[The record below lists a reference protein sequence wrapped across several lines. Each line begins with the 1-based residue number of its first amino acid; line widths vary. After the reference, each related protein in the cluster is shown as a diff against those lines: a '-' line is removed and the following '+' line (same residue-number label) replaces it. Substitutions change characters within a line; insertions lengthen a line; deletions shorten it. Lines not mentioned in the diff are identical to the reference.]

1 MIIGGSYF
9 VGFVSEVQRGLN
21 DPESASRQAVE
32 RISSIEQI
40 LGYQGYLRAYRSFRL
55 TGDMASRE
63 QMTQRAMEAARN
75 LDALRKLYA
84 DTPAAKRTIQDLS
97 GVIEEFARVARSAP
111 DLGPALRGSAS
122 MDALETLPQV
132 PQLEATYLTL
142 RTALERLRSQTQSH
156 QMGSIAWALTWSQML
171 IICAFAAVVCGLMA
185 TAGLLQLG
193 ITQPLK
199 SLAGSLDAVGE
210 GRVNQPVW
218 GTDRPDEIGM
228 MARAGEKLRKSLTE
242 TETLKA
248 LAEKGEVHIRI
259 EGEASALLGK
269 IVSNVETATEA
280 LRTAAAEISESKAVQ
295 QRSFEES
302 ARKFDEFGPR
312 FNELAT
318 TVGQVARDV
327 LTGAAGD
334 LRTSMSKIVEMAD
347 ERTSRLSQVASQFEQ
362 NGRQLSEA
370 VDLVKVKTGTAI
382 DGLTNSITA
391 FRKAADGAQSIQG
404 AFFTAC
410 DRISSDA
417 AATTDN
423 VRTLAEKLNEVVQ
436 TVDGQLQGKLAA
448 LGNLE
453 QGIERTLGAI
463 EVRARET
470 TEAISLAASAMEE
483 RTRRTEERTDQSIGE
498 FEDIVKLFRVEHAEN
513 LKSFDH
519 QAFTVMIEK
528 LNDVAA
534 RLQERLDQ
542 GNGTATHIEAL
553 TRALARKID
562 LSLGNLNAQAVQFAE
577 AFNTTAAAVEKRTAI
592 AEQSVGRSLEDFREI
607 IDIFR
612 QGPESKPQ
620 VQGEVSLSV
629 ESLEPFARQIEGLR
643 NDIRELALRMTEER
657 ILMTA
662 EMPATA
668 LPAEQVLRPSV
679 PQKSLSDVPEDEI
692 LSRLAELAN
701 EMATTSSTAS
711 QPRPA
716 SLTEALEAF
725 ARSIKPLVAAK
736 DPVAG
741 LAQLAPELV
750 RHAQSID
757 ESAEGVSN
765 AAALRNELGAI
776 TAELRSLTRAATSP
790 GTAAGDDLRE
800 TALHLAARA
809 ESLFSYLN
817 QMHPD
822 DFAPPGNT
830 YRTAAAQPTAMSRTD
845 DATLHQT
852 VDDLE
857 QLARIINTLEH
868 RTTEL
873 SNEAVAANLDL
884 QTGSASPTEDSRPV
898 AGRQGEQAIAAV
910 YESIERLNNIAA
922 ALARAGDADRLRSAA
937 V

>member
-21 DPESASRQAVE
+21 DPESASRQALE
-32 RISSIEQI
+32 KIASIEQI
-40 LGYQGYLRAYRSFRL
+40 LGYQGYLKAYRSFRL
-55 TGDMASRE
+55 TGDITSRE
-63 QMTQRAMEAARN
+63 QMTQRAMDASRG

-84 DTPAAKRTIQDLS
+84 ETPAANRTLQDLA

-185 TAGLLQLG
+185 AAGLLQLG

-199 SLAGSLDAVGE
+199 SLAGSLDAVGD
-210 GRVNQPVW
+210 GHVNQPVW
-218 GTDRPDEIGM
+218 GTDRPDEIGT

-248 LAEKGEVHIRI
+248 LAEKGEVHIRL
-259 EGEASALLGK
+259 ESDASILLGK
-269 IVSNVETATEA
+269 VVSGVESAAEA
-280 LRTAAAEISESKAVQ
+280 LKHAAAELTASQNVQ
-295 QRSFEES
+295 QRAFEQS
-302 ARKFDEFGPR
+302 AQKFDEFGPK
-312 FNELAT
+312 FNELAA

-327 LTGAAGD
+327 LSGAATD
-334 LRTSMSKIVEMAD
+334 LRSSMSKIVTMAD
-347 ERTSRLSQVASQFEQ
+347 ERTARLSDVAGQFEQ

-417 AATTDN
+417 AATTEN
-423 VRTLAEKLNEVVQ
+423 VRTLAERLNTVVE

-453 QGIERTLGAI
+453 QGIERTLGTI
-463 EVRARET
+463 EGRARET
-470 TEAISLAASAMEE
+470 TEAIAAAAAAMETRTARSEE
-483 RTRRTEERTDQSIGE
+483 RTEQSIGE
-498 FEDIVKLFRVEHAEN
+498 FEDIVKLFKDEHAETI
-513 LKSFDH
+513 KSFDH
-519 QAFTVMIEK
+519 QAFASMLEQ
-528 LNDVAA
+528 LNQVAT

-562 LSLGNLNAQAVQFAE
+562 LSLGNLNTQAVQFAE
-577 AFNTTAAAVEKRTAI
+577 AFNATATAVEKRTAV
-592 AEQSVGRSLEDFREI
+592 AEQSVGRSLDDFREV

-612 QGPESKPQ
+612 TGADAANASPVQATVTQESF
-620 VQGEVSLSV
+620 
-629 ESLEPFARQIEGLR
+629 EPFARQIEALR

-662 EMPATA
+662 EMPA
-668 LPAEQVLRPSV
+668 S
-679 PQKSLSDVPEDEI
+679 SLSSENHLAPSRPQRSLADVPADEI
-692 LSRLAELAN
+692 LNRLKELAD
-701 EMATTSSTAS
+701 EMSAGGTAVAT
-711 QPRPA
+711 QPA
-716 SLTEALEAF
+716 TLTEALEAF
-725 ARSIKPLVAAK
+725 ARSIRPLYAAK

-741 LAQLAPELV
+741 LNQMVPELV
-750 RHAQSID
+750 RHARNID
-757 ESAEGVSN
+757 ESAREVAH

-776 TAELRSLTRAATSP
+776 TSELRALTQAAQAP
-790 GTAAGDDLRE
+790 AQHAGDDLRE
-800 TALHLAARA
+800 TALHLGARA

-822 DFAPPGNT
+822 DFAPP
-830 YRTAAAQPTAMSRTD
+830 RPATASRTTTIAASSVD
-845 DATLHQT
+845 TTSLEQT

-857 QLARIINTLEH
+857 KLARIINTLEQ
-868 RTTEL
+868 RTTGL
-873 SNEAVAANLDL
+873 SDQAVASNMDH
-884 QTGSASPTEDSRPV
+884 QTGAASPAEEAHLPS
-898 AGRQGEQAIAAV
+898 GRQGEQAIAAV

-937 V
+937 S

>member
-32 RISSIEQI
+32 KIASIEQI
-40 LGYQGYLRAYRSFRL
+40 LGYQGYLKAYRSFRL
-55 TGDMASRE
+55 TGDAAARE
-63 QMTQRAMEAARN
+63 QMALRAMDAARG

-84 DTPAAKRTIQDLS
+84 ETPAATRTLQDLS

-199 SLAGSLDAVGE
+199 SLTGSLDAVGD
-210 GRVNQPVW
+210 GRVHQPVW
-218 GTDRPDEIGM
+218 GTDRADEIGA

-242 TETLKA
+242 TDTLKA

-259 EGEASALLGK
+259 EGDASVLLGR
-269 IVSNVETATEA
+269 IVSGVESATEA
-280 LRTAAAEISESKAVQ
+280 LRSAAAELSESQSTQ
-295 QRSFEES
+295 QRTFEQS
-302 ARKFDEFGPR
+302 AQKFDEFGPR

-327 LTGAAGD
+327 LSGAAND
-334 LRTSMSKIVEMAD
+334 LRTSMSKIVDMAD
-347 ERTSRLSQVASQFEQ
+347 ERTSRLSQVAGQFEQ
-362 NGRQLSEA
+362 NGKQLSEA
-370 VDLVKVKTGTAI
+370 VDIVKVKTGTAI

-423 VRTLAEKLNEVVQ
+423 VRTLAERLNTVVE

-463 EVRARET
+463 EGRARET
-470 TEAISLAASAMEE
+470 TEAISAAAATMET
-483 RTRRTEERTDQSIGE
+483 RTAKTEERTEQSIGDL
-498 FEDIVKLFRVEHAEN
+498 EDIVKLFRDEHAET
-513 LKSFDH
+513 LQSFDH
-519 QAFTVMIEK
+519 EAFTAMVEK
-528 LNDVAA
+528 LNEVAS

-553 TRALARKID
+553 TRAFARKID
-562 LSLGNLNAQAVQFAE
+562 LSLGNLNTQATQFAE
-577 AFNTTAAAVEKRTAI
+577 AFNATAAAVENRTAV
-592 AEQSVGRSLEDFREI
+592 AEQSVGRSLDDFREV

-612 QGPESKPQ
+612 NSPATTTTQPAQVSIAPE
-620 VQGEVSLSV
+620 G
-629 ESLEPFARQIEGLR
+629 LEPFSRQIEALR
-643 NDIRELALRMTEER
+643 SDIRELAMRMTEER

-662 EMPATA
+662 EMPGAA
-668 LPAEQVLRPSV
+668 LSSENMIRPSV
-679 PQKSLSDVPEDEI
+679 PQRSLADVPEDEI
-692 LSRLAELAN
+692 LIRLRELAN
-701 EMATTSSTAS
+701 EMSNGDTVEPS
-711 QPRPA
+711 QA
-716 SLTEALEAF
+716 GSLTDALEAF
-725 ARSIKPLVAAK
+725 ARSIRPLYTAK

-741 LAQLAPELV
+741 LRQLVPELA
-750 RHAQSID
+750 RHAQNID
-757 ESAEGVSN
+757 ESAREVSH
-765 AAALRNELGAI
+765 AAALRNELNAI
-776 TAELRSLTRAATSP
+776 TAELRSLAQSAQAPEIRE
-790 GTAAGDDLRE
+790 GDDLRE
-800 TALHLAARA
+800 TALHLGARA

-822 DFAPPGNT
+822 DFAPPRQAGT
-830 YRTAAAQPTAMSRTD
+830 RAATGMTPTVDT
-845 DATLHQT
+845 ATLEQT
-852 VDDLE
+852 VDDLAK
-857 QLARIINTLEH
+857 LARIINTLEQ
-868 RTTEL
+868 RTTDL
-873 SNEAVAANLDL
+873 SDEAVAANLGH
-884 QTGSASPTEDSRPV
+884 QTGAASPTEGPHLSS
-898 AGRQGEQAIAAV
+898 GRQGELAIAAV

-922 ALARAGDADRLRSAA
+922 ALARAGDADRLRATTS
-937 V
+937 

>member
-32 RISSIEQI
+32 KIASIEQI
-40 LGYQGYLRAYRSFRL
+40 LGYQGYLKAYRSFRL
-55 TGDMASRE
+55 TGDISARE
-63 QMTQRAMEAARN
+63 QMTQRAMDASRG

-84 DTPAAKRTIQDLS
+84 ETPAANRTLQDLA
-97 GVIEEFARVARSAP
+97 GVIEEFSRVARSAP

-171 IICAFAAVVCGLMA
+171 IICAFAAVICGLLA
-185 TAGLLQLG
+185 AAGLLQLG

-199 SLAGSLDAVGE
+199 SLTGSLDAVGD
-210 GRVNQPVW
+210 GQVNRPVW
-218 GTDRPDEIGM
+218 GTDRPDEIGA

-242 TETLKA
+242 TETLKT
-248 LAEKGEVHIRI
+248 LAEKGEVHLRL
-259 EGEASALLGK
+259 EGDASILLGK
-269 IVSNVETATEA
+269 VVSGVESAAEA
-280 LRTAAAEISESKAVQ
+280 LKNAAAELSASQNLQ
-295 QRSFEES
+295 QRAFEQS
-302 ARKFDEFGPR
+302 AQKFDEFGPR
-312 FNELAT
+312 FNELAS

-327 LTGAAGD
+327 LSGAATD
-334 LRTSMSKIVEMAD
+334 LRTSMSKIVTMAD
-347 ERTSRLSQVASQFEQ
+347 ERTARLSDVAGQFEQ
-362 NGRQLSEA
+362 NGKQLSDA

-417 AATTDN
+417 AATTEN
-423 VRTLAEKLNEVVQ
+423 VRTLAERLSNVVE
-436 TVDGQLQGKLAA
+436 TVDGQLQSKLAA

-463 EVRARET
+463 EGRARET
-470 TEAISLAASAMEE
+470 TEAIAAAAAAMET
-483 RTRRTEERTDQSIGE
+483 RTARTEERTEQSIGE
-498 FEDIVKLFRVEHAEN
+498 FEDIVKLFRDEHAETI
-513 LKSFDH
+513 KSFDH
-519 QAFTVMIEK
+519 EAFASMLEQ
-528 LNDVAA
+528 LNQVAT

-562 LSLGNLNAQAVQFAE
+562 LSLGNLNTQATQFAE
-577 AFNTTAAAVEKRTAI
+577 AFNATAAAVEQRTAV
-592 AEQSVGRSLEDFREI
+592 AEQSVGRSLDDFREV

-612 QGPESKPQ
+612 TGASAANTSPVQATVTPETF
-620 VQGEVSLSV
+620 
-629 ESLEPFARQIEGLR
+629 EPFARQIEALR

-662 EMPATA
+662 EMPASS
-668 LPAEQVLRPSV
+668 LPAENHLAPSRP
-679 PQKSLSDVPEDEI
+679 QRSLADVPTDEI
-692 LSRLAELAN
+692 LNRLRELAD
-701 EMATTSSTAS
+701 EMSAGGTSTA
-711 QPRPA
+711 QPGT
-716 SLTEALEAF
+716 LTEALEAF
-725 ARSIKPLVAAK
+725 ARSIRPLYGAK

-741 LAQLAPELV
+741 LTQMVPELV
-750 RHAQSID
+750 RHAQNID
-757 ESAEGVSN
+757 DSAREVAH

-776 TAELRSLTRAATSP
+776 TSELRALTKAAQTPATHS
-790 GTAAGDDLRE
+790 GDDLRE
-800 TALHLAARA
+800 TALHLGARA

-822 DFAPPGNT
+822 DFAPPRPAASSRT
-830 YRTAAAQPTAMSRTD
+830 TTAAASAVDTT
-845 DATLHQT
+845 TLEQT

-857 QLARIINTLEH
+857 KLARIINTLEQ
-868 RTTEL
+868 RTTGL
-873 SNEAVAANLDL
+873 SDQAVATNMDH
-884 QTGSASPTEDSRPV
+884 QTGAASPAEETHAPS
-898 AGRQGEQAIAAV
+898 GRQGEQAIAAV

-922 ALARAGDADRLRSAA
+922 ALARAGDADRLRTAA
-937 V
+937 G